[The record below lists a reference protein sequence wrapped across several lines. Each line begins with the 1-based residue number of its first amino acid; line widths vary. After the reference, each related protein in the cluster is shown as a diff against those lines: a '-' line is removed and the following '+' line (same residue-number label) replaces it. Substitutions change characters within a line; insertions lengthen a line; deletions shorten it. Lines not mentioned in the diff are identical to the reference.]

1 MRFQLTLLLLILNGF
16 TRLAAAQ
23 MYPPQ
28 PGDLKLTTSFDFL
41 MGNQVVSAGNHIV
54 RWDRAINQLQIC
66 EDGID
71 CRATQVI
78 VTTVSDVPTQ
88 PTLFFRNRAGHQL
101 LDQIRF
107 PDGTGLRLSQEAT
120 ASQVQDT
127 GSQAA
132 ISLNAE
138 LLCIHQSAGL
148 LPSWH

>member
-28 PGDLKLTTSFDFL
+28 PGDLKLTTSFDFV

-71 CRATQVI
+71 CKATQAI
-78 VTTVSDVPTQ
+78 VTTVAEIPTQ
-88 PTLFFRNRAGHQL
+88 PTLFLEIA
-101 LDQIRF
+101 
-107 PDGTGLRLSQEAT
+107 PVTSCLSR
-120 ASQVQDT
+120 
-127 GSQAA
+127 
-132 ISLNAE
+132 
-138 LLCIHQSAGL
+138 
-148 LPSWH
+148 